1 MVFIGIDPGTTHS
14 GYAVVDSNYSII
26 KSDKVINE
34 GAENSIISLLT
45 DAKSTDIILIESI
58 QSRSL

>member
-1 MVFIGIDPGTTHS
+1 MVYIGIDPGTTHS
-14 GYAVVDSNYSII
+14 GYAVVDENYNII

-34 GAENSIISLLT
+34 SENSIISLLT
-45 DAKSTDIILIESI
+45 DAKSSDILLIESM